1 MIKTSRAKRKSPT
14 YFEQVP
20 LEVVKKVLGGD
31 AVNTDRART
40 NNLIVE
46 TAVKKTEPYRAAARS
61 IAKADITPKPAGRP
75 R

>member
-1 MIKTSRAKRKSPT
+1 MIKTSRARRKSRT

-20 LEVVKKVLGGD
+20 LEVVEKLLRGE
-31 AVNTDRART
+31 AVETDRAGP

-46 TAVKKTEPYRAAARS
+46 TARSKTEPYSLTARS
-61 IAKADITPKPAGRP
+61 IAKADSMPKAAGRP